1 MKTVYASP
9 RLLFLSSEMK
19 WILSAPRFAFSKH
32 RCEEPLVWTVIPLL
46 KPWAEPYSNTPDAIS
61 NSTCAKKKKKN
72 VFLHSQITT
81 VLDVQLS
88 FRDASET
95 LRWCWQNV
103 VIFWRSFRLFQCW
116 MNSRGGSV
124 PPSGWRSL
132 AHSLHMHLTWNS
144 TQLDSLRVLQEGEG
158 EGRVCGQCKVV
169 NFFCSWPGFYIRRV
183 SLSAECL
190 SATCN
195 LKDCSNDAL
204 ELCTNYAK
212 WPNQLLFPSSAW
224 CACLWMHCPIPFC
237 LFLFLGCCEE
247 QLRLSLFFFFF
258 FCTETKMVKWLFE
271 HSIYV
276 FGLSTLILY
285 SGTNCVWV

>member
-1 MKTVYASP
+1 M
-9 RLLFLSSEMK
+9 LNELEG
-19 WILSAPRFAFSKH
+19 
-32 RCEEPLVWTVIPLL
+32 
-46 KPWAEPYSNTPDAIS
+46 
-61 NSTCAKKKKKN
+61 
-72 VFLHSQITT
+72 
-81 VLDVQLS
+81 
-88 FRDASET
+88 
-95 LRWCWQNV
+95 
-103 VIFWRSFRLFQCW
+103 
-116 MNSRGGSV
+116 GGSD

-169 NFFCSWPGFYIRRV
+169 DFFCSWPGFYRRRV
-183 SLSAECL
+183 SLSTECL

-237 LFLFLGCCEE
+237 LFLFLGCCCEE
-247 QLRLSLFFFFF
+247 QLRLSLFFFFP

-271 HSIYV
+271 HSI
-276 FGLSTLILY
+276 
-285 SGTNCVWV
+285 CVWFVHFDSVQWHKLCLGLNILKDNRCFSYFSWFVFCCKCCKTVDKTVYNLLRQPFFGKTSVSSQIL